1 MGNQTVDAREVKT
14 QHPSNAD
21 AEIDLVEV
29 FYLMW
34 QNLWKILL
42 CLFAGAAAAFAFTY
56 FLITPTY
63 KASASIYIVSAS
75 NNSLVNLTDL
85 QLGTQLTKDY
95 QELLVSRPL
104 LEDVIANLSLPSDYK
119 ALEGQVSITN
129 TSDTRILKI
138 TVTDTDPQRAH
149 NLTAA
154 CGLVMASE
162 LRACGVDFT
171 FAPCLD
177 LDYGQ
182 SAVIGKAA
190 PSYSKNTMLGGMLGA
205 VICCGILLVRYLLND
220 TFMTPDDLV
229 KYLGV
234 QPLATIPEADL
245 GDFNRMEKHRQKR
258 KKKEAER

>member
-104 LEDVIANLSLPSDYK
+104 L
-119 ALEGQVSITN
+119 
-129 TSDTRILKI
+129 
-138 TVTDTDPQRAH
+138 
-149 NLTAA
+149 
-154 CGLVMASE
+154 
-162 LRACGVDFT
+162 
-171 FAPCLD
+171 
-177 LDYGQ
+177 
-182 SAVIGKAA
+182 
-190 PSYSKNTMLGGMLGA
+190 
-205 VICCGILLVRYLLND
+205 
-220 TFMTPDDLV
+220 
-229 KYLGV
+229 
-234 QPLATIPEADL
+234 
-245 GDFNRMEKHRQKR
+245 
-258 KKKEAER
+258 

>member
-138 TVTDTDPQRAH
+138 TVTDTDPQRAADIANELVRQASIYLPKVMETEAP
-149 NLTAA
+149 NL
-154 CGLVMASE
+154 VE
-162 LRACGVDFT
+162 
-171 FAPCLD
+171 
-177 LDYGQ
+177 
-182 SAVIGKAA
+182 SAVPPNGKAA

-205 VICCGILLVRYLLND
+205 VICWC
-220 TFMTPDDLV
+220 
-229 KYLGV
+229 
-234 QPLATIPEADL
+234 ATC
-245 GDFNRMEKHRQKR
+245 
-258 KKKEAER
+258 

>member
-75 NNSLVNLTDL
+75 DNSLVNLTDL

-104 LEDVIANLSLPSDYK
+104 LEDVIANLSLPTDYK
-119 ALEGQVSITN
+119 ALGEQVSITN

-138 TVTDTDPQRAH
+138 TVTDTDPQRAADIANELVRQASIYLPKVMETEAP
-149 NLTAA
+149 NL
-154 CGLVMASE
+154 VE
-162 LRACGVDFT
+162 
-171 FAPCLD
+171 
-177 LDYGQ
+177 
-182 SAVIGKAA
+182 SAV
-190 PSYSKNTMLGGMLGA
+190 P
-205 VICCGILLVRYLLND
+205 R
-220 TFMTPDDLV
+220 P
-229 KYLGV
+229 
-234 QPLATIPEADL
+234 PLWW
-245 GDFNRMEKHRQKR
+245 R
-258 KKKEAER
+258 